1 MTQLAAILLAIMG
14 QAVTKVM
21 KNKSSMDVL
30 LPLNITVTQNYSII
44 NLKNTDTNKR
54 NRFSKKKKQRILN
67 KNKNCSNIRIT

>member
-54 NRFSKKKKQRILN
+54 NRFSKKNTTHFEQK
-67 KNKNCSNIRIT
+67 